1 MKNTF
6 GKFWEVILKRNFGE
20 QLSGTALENNF
31 GE

>member
-6 GKFWEVILKRNFGE
+6 GKFWEVVLKRNFGE
-20 QLSGTALENNF
+20 QFWGAAFGNRF